1 MSIHSTKVR
10 FPTQRRTNESRTKGN
25 PRVLG
30 EGQLS
35 VPWSTILPLA
45 VVLAYADGFWLVS
58 LRGAVGAIE
67 RTQSPFATWLRE
79 STLMLP
85 VFVFAVLG
93 ALTLAQRRF
102 GPVLRSSRT
111 VVATALL
118 VVVTGTVAGF
128 VEMAASSAYD
138 FSLQSAQLHL
148 MQSLSHTTVG
158 HLQSQQATFW
168 LQVRAVVYGS
178 AILLATNVVLV
189 GWVVALRGGR
199 LNVSTPRPHA
209 GSSRTATAQVAGE
222 QGSRV
227 EDLRHLLAALLLGS
241 ALIHGSV
248 VPEHLT
254 VWGAAGAFFVV
265 LVTGELAVA
274 VALVVRRQHAALFAA
289 VVISIGP
296 LTLWLY
302 SRTIGVPFGQGA
314 GVEPVGLAD
323 SMACLLEIGTLIVA
337 VVLLRR
343 RAQLLRRP
351 AASAHVGWLILVAVI
366 AITAIGFA
374 GTGVA
379 GLGLQHFGD
388 HVSGSGHHF
397 AMIFRISDPQR

>member
-10 FPTQRRTNESRTKGN
+10 LTQESRPEGN
-25 PRVLG
+25 PGVLG
-30 EGQLS
+30 EGQRS

-67 RTQSPFATWLRE
+67 RTQGPFATWLRE

-111 VVATALL
+111 VMATALL
-118 VVVTGTVAGF
+118 VVVAGTVAGF

-138 FSLQSAQLHL
+138 FSLQSAQLQL

-178 AILLATNVVLV
+178 AILLATNFLLV

-199 LNVSTPRPHA
+199 LNASTARPHA

-227 EDLRHLLAALLLGS
+227 EDLRALLVALLLGS
-241 ALIHGSV
+241 AVIHGAV

-254 VWGAAGAFFVV
+254 QGGAVGAFFVV
-265 LVTGELAVA
+265 LVAGELAVA
-274 VALVVRRQHAALFAA
+274 VALVIRRQPIALFAA
-289 VVISIGP
+289 VAVSLGP
-296 LTLWLY
+296 LVLWVY

-314 GVEPVGLAD
+314 GVREPVGLAD
-323 SMACLLEIGTLIVA
+323 TMACVLEIGTLIVA

-343 RAQLLRRP
+343 RDRLLQGTP
-351 AASAHVGWLILVAVI
+351 ASAHVRWLTLVAVV

-374 GTGVA
+374 GTGLA
-379 GLGLQHFGD
+379 GLGLQH
-388 HVSGSGHHF
+388 SGAHAGRSGHHS
-397 AMIFRISDPQR
+397 AIVVPISDTQR